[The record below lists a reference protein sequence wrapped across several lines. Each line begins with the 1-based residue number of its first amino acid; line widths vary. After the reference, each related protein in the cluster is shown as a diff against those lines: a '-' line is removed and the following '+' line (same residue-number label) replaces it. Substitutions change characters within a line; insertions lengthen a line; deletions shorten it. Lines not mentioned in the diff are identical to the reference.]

1 METLQARF
9 DSRKSFYGKAEVETL
24 TNRQGE
30 PVAHHLYS
38 YGLLVAE
45 LDVASGEVTLKN
57 IGRHSQTTRRHTR
70 EFVRQYADEQR
81 KAVEKQYKDSEV
93 ARYW

>member
-1 METLQARF
+1 MQELKARF

-38 YGLLVAE
+38 YDLLVAE

-57 IGRHSQTTRRHTR
+57 IARHSQTTRRHVR
-70 EFVRQYADEQR
+70 EFVKQYADEQMN
-81 KAVEKQYKDSEV
+81 AINKQYKDSEV
-93 ARYW
+93 ARCW